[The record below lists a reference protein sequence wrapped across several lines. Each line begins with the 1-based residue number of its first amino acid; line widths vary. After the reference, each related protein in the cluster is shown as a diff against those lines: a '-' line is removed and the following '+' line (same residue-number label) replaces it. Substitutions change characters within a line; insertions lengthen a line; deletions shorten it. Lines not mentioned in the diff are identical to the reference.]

1 MNNVYCHGTSLS
13 LKTSSDAEGVRL
25 VKIFRSKF
33 PEVDFRK
40 EGRCVTI
47 RYIPENSDMS
57 GMLYRIFDTAKTLSG
72 RSFSGKILL
81 EEEGFPPKEL
91 VFKEGIL
98 QKE

>member
-13 LKTSSDAEGVRL
+13 LETVSISEGTRFL
-25 VKIFRSKF
+25 KIFRSKF

-40 EGRCVTI
+40 EGRYVFVQH
-47 RYIPENSDMS
+47 IPENPDMY
-57 GMLYRIFDTAKTLSG
+57 GLLYRIFDTAKTFSG

-98 QKE
+98 VP